1 MRAPFTAR
9 LSTLAPLAPLATLGL
24 LVAIGPGADGR
35 ASAAATAA
43 GERRLTIFYTG
54 EIHGTLEPC
63 GCTSDPLGDIARYAM
78 VVREAAAKGEAV
90 LVLDGGGLSFPETS
104 SKKSQATDAMRAR
117 FLATELAKL
126 GTFAAGLAETDVRGG
141 PADVV
146 PPRLAVNL
154 PASPAVAPS
163 LLKTV
168 GGIRVGV
175 FGVADPELGAK
186 LGGKGEDPIAAGR
199 REAERLRQ
207 AGAEL
212 IIALAAV
219 DKPAARRL
227 ARDAGA
233 DLVVL
238 GRQVG
243 KGMPRAEAT
252 GRGFIVASADELQ
265 RVGRIDIV
273 WRGAGPLADA
283 GGPDATALRHLEIDQ
298 TVARIDAEL
307 KAWTAAPSGGD
318 PAFIAG
324 KRRERDGLLAER
336 TRLDAPWTA
345 PASGN
350 YFTNRLVP
358 LRRSLPRDA
367 KIATAMRALDARI
380 GAANRKA
387 AAPPA
392 PPEAGRPYYVGDA
405 KCVGCHKTAFTFWK
419 KTVHAGAWKTLVDGR
434 KQDDDRC
441 VGCHVTGYGEV
452 GGTSLGHT
460 DKLRDVQCE
469 VCHGPGSKHVAEEGL
484 EEPLAI
490 HRETPA
496 STCTTCHNEHHSD
509 TFQYEAYLRD
519 ILGAGH
525 GASARKKLGDGPTGH
540 ELRTAALARAKV
552 AGKKQVAKP

>member
-1 MRAPFTAR
+1 MRA
-9 LSTLAPLAPLATLGL
+9 LSPLLLTSLA
-24 LVAIGPGADGR
+24 VSAISVLPVGDSR
-35 ASAAATAA
+35 AA
-43 GERRLTIFYTG
+43 GANERRLTIFYTG

-78 VVREAAAKGEAV
+78 LVREAAAKGAV

-104 SKKSQATDAMRAR
+104 SKKSQLTDAMRAR
-117 FLATELAKL
+117 FLATELGKL
-126 GTFAAGLAETDVRGG
+126 GTFAAGLAETDMRGG
-141 PADVV
+141 AADVV
-146 PPRLAVNL
+146 PARLAVNL

-186 LGGKGEDPIAAGR
+186 VSGGSGKGEDPIAAGK
-199 REAERLRQ
+199 REAARLRQ

-212 IIALAAV
+212 VVALAAV

-243 KGMPRAEAT
+243 QGMARAEAT
-252 GRGFIVASADELQ
+252 GRGFIVAAADELQ
-265 RVGRIDIV
+265 RAGRIDII
-273 WRGAGPLADA
+273 WRGPGPLADA
-283 GGPDATALRHLEIDQ
+283 GGPEATALRRVEIDQ
-298 TVARIDAEL
+298 AVARLEKEL
-307 KAWTAAPSGGD
+307 EAWAAAPAGGD
-318 PAFIAG
+318 AAFIAG
-324 KRRERDGLLAER
+324 KRRERDDLLAER
-336 TRLDAPWTA
+336 KRLDVPWTA
-345 PASGN
+345 PATGN
-350 YFTNRLVP
+350 YFTNRLIP
-358 LRRSLPRDA
+358 IRRSLPRDP
-367 KIATAMRALDARI
+367 KIASAMRGLDARI

-387 AAPPA
+387 AAPPP
-392 PPEAGRPYYVGDA
+392 PPEPDRPHYVGDA
-405 KCVGCHKTAFTFWK
+405 KCVGCHKPAMAFWK
-419 KTVHAGAWKTLVDGR
+419 KTVHAGAWRTLVDGG

-441 VGCHVTGYGEV
+441 VSCHVTGYGEV

-460 DKLRDVQCE
+460 KGLRDVQCE

-490 HRETPA
+490 RRQTPA
-496 STCTTCHNEHHSD
+496 STCTACHNEHHSD

-525 GASARKKLGDGPTGH
+525 GPSARKKLGDGPTGH

-552 AGKKQVAKP
+552 AGKAQVKKN